1 MDGLKPMKFVTSVN
15 SAGVAIVAEGEG
27 ANISSPHDWSNNCLP
42 QDRKALSILFTLVE
56 EEKAFVQGV
65 SIHVPHRSVAAL
77 SSADAKYIALPPD
90 LPLRLDI
97 RSDGELSHAAFRF
110 KTRWIAHTGLPLQA
124 PFERNG
130 SIATVSN
137 RSFRIPDPV
146 FSVLE
151 MVDAFN
157 AQPPAEQDEKLLAWG
172 HIRALLGD
180 APGELANDYYLRDTR
195 IFAGQRFT
203 LHLEP
208 KGIGDVS
215 IEPVLVAKAEH
226 IADGVPSESGLEEE
240 QPVLPGKYQKVF
252 ASRFSTFNKARS
264 AYPLE
269 DGVYAVIDPACRQ
282 ALEVLRKVVSGTPE
296 ERLAFCRNPRAAL
309 SAALGDQFPADVVE
323 DLFVETENFSAR
335 VKEIGLWQKKVLPWV
350 QRTGESWLP
359 PEHLGLMVDNKRVE
373 IDRSQLASLKALVEQ
388 RLQEGG
394 GKVEIGTERVDA
406 SPELLMSIEALIH
419 EATPRPD
426 AKNADDE
433 DDQVEKP
440 SRQVLL
446 IHDNLDGID
455 YQVSKRAHRATAL
468 DTPALLKTPLKQH
481 QREGLRWL
489 QSHWIQ
495 GSPGALLADDMGLGK
510 TLLVLAFLAWMKEEI
525 AAGMTPKKPIL
536 VVAPVGLLKN
546 WEAEHNLH
554 MLQPGI
560 GEMIPV
566 YGQRLKQLKRSN
578 VSELESGQSVLN
590 REQLQQADWVLTS
603 YETLR
608 DYQISFGL
616 IPFSVVVFD
625 EAQKIKTP
633 GTLMTEAAKAVNAD
647 FTVTM
652 TGTPVEN
659 RLADLW
665 CIVDTAQPGVL
676 GDLKSF
682 SNKYEKDPSQETVH
696 ALKDKLW
703 HSVGANERPGLMLR
717 RMKEEALD
725 ALPEKHLHPIER
737 EMPPI
742 QAEAYAKAIS
752 RAQSDEEV
760 IILETLH
767 HLRSISLHPF
777 ITDQSGALSDE
788 QYIASSARL
797 SATIEILD
805 EVKRKGEKAL
815 IFLES
820 LDMQGSSELPLI
832 LKTRYQ
838 MQQLPLVINGSI
850 AAVERQKRV
859 ERFQRGEGFD
869 VMILSPRAG
878 GVGLTLTAAN
888 HVIHLSRW
896 WNPAV
901 EDQATDRI
909 YRIGQTRPVHVYYPI
924 AIHPT
929 LGEHSFDLKLH
940 ALIERKRQLSR
951 SLLVPPSAG
960 SDEINRLFKET
971 VSG

>member
-1 MDGLKPMKFVTSVN
+1 MDGLNPMKLIFSVI
-15 SAGVAIVAEGEG
+15 AEGVLIVGDGEG
-27 ANISSPHDWSNNCLP
+27 ASFSSPYDWSNNCIP
-42 QDRKALSILFTLVE
+42 QDRKALAILFTLIE
-56 EEKAFVQGV
+56 EEKASVQGL
-65 SIHVPHRSVAAL
+65 SIYIPHKTVAEL
-77 SSADAKYIALPPD
+77 SSTDAKCIALPPD

-97 RSDGELSHAAFRF
+97 RSDGELSHAEFRF

-124 PFERNG
+124 PFGRNG
-130 SIATVSN
+130 SIASVSN
-137 RSFRIPDPV
+137 RSYRIPDPV

-151 MVDAFN
+151 MIDAFN
-157 AQPPAEQDEKLLAWG
+157 AQPPTDQDEKLLAWG
-172 HIRALLGD
+172 RIRGLLGD

-195 IFAGQRFT
+195 IFSGQRFT

-208 KGIGDVS
+208 NGIGDVS
-215 IEPVLVAKAEH
+215 IEPVLVAKSEH
-226 IADGVPSESGLEEE
+226 VADFALSESGLEEE
-240 QPVLPGKYQKVF
+240 QPVLPGKYQNVF
-252 ASRFSTFNKARS
+252 ASRFSTFNQARS

-282 ALEVLRKVVSGTPE
+282 ALEVVRKVVSGRPE

-309 SAALGDQFPADVVE
+309 SAALGEKFSADAIE

-335 VKEIGLWQKKVLPWV
+335 VKEIGLWQKKILPWV

-359 PEHLGLMVDNKRVE
+359 PEHLGLMVDNKRLE
-373 IDRSQLASLKALVEQ
+373 IDRSQLAALKEQ
-388 RLQEGG
+388 IEKRLQEGG

-406 SPELLMSIEALIH
+406 STELLMSIEALIH
-419 EATPRPD
+419 EVTPRTE
-426 AKNADDE
+426 AKKVDDE
-433 DDQVEKP
+433 GEAEKP

-455 YQVSKRAHRATAL
+455 YQVSKRIHRSTAL
-468 DTPALLKTPLKQH
+468 DTPALLKTQLKQH

-489 QSHWIQ
+489 QNHWIL

-510 TLLVLAFLAWMKEEI
+510 TLLVLAFLAWMKEEM
-525 AAGMTPKKPIL
+525 AAGMTQKKPIL

-554 MLQPGI
+554 MIQPGI

-578 VSELESGQSVLN
+578 ASELESGQSVLN

-682 SNKYEKDPSQETVH
+682 SNKYEKDPSEEAVH
-696 ALKDKLW
+696 GLKDKIW
-703 HSVGANERPGLMLR
+703 HSVGRNERPGLMLR

-742 QAEAYAKAIS
+742 QAEAYANAVS
-752 RAQSDEEV
+752 RAQNDDVV

-788 QYIASSARL
+788 QYIESSARL

-805 EVKRKGEKAL
+805 EVKRKDEKAL

-838 MQQLPLVINGSI
+838 MQHLPLVINGSI

-859 ERFQRGEGFD
+859 DRFQLYEGFD

-924 AIHPT
+924 AIHPR
-929 LGEHSFDLKLH
+929 LAEHSFDLKLH

-951 SLLVPPSAG
+951 TLLVPPSA
-960 SDEINRLFKET
+960 SHDEISRLFREAI
-971 VSG
+971 SR